1 MDVVRSEASSFTSR
15 KRVAEQVL
23 GWTIFWAGGQLGWTA
38 IMFLLF
44 RHITFQDGSGWVT
57 LLGGP
62 LATGLGL
69 LLFVMRMARAAPA
82 DRRLPTV
89 GLHRSAGWLR
99 LLVAGALTGAT
110 LMLAFSPIYRGIIGL
125 QSLGDW

>member
-1 MDVVRSEASSFTSR
+1 MDVVRSEASSFTSG

-38 IMFLLF
+38 IIFLLF

-69 LLFVMRMARAAPA
+69 LLFVMKLAGAVPPKRK
-82 DRRLPTV
+82 LPTV
-89 GLHRSAGWLR
+89 VLHRSAAWIR
-99 LLVAGALTGAT
+99 LLVAGALTGGT
-110 LMLAFSPIYRGIIGL
+110 LMLAFSPIYR
-125 QSLGDW
+125 